1 MFDHVVQHLD
11 METAGRLMD
20 IIENPG
26 SNPYQA
32 IKQAIL
38 RSHTPTDCERASAI
52 LDWPGLGGC
61 RPSQCL
67 KDMIQVMPTGVTDL
81 GILFKEVFLRQL
93 GKEVRALLAPSANNN
108 ASTVVALRA
117 LALEADQY
125 YELSGA
131 RVNGIVEETEAMIF
145 SPSAPTDTYNAEAT
159 DFGIFAISGRGGYT
173 PRGRGNFGFR
183 GRGGRQG
190 SRPSSTFCY
199 YHARYGSQAKQCT
212 PPCDFQK
219 INQSRDSQTPNGR
232 GRGNPGN
239 FQSGRW

>member
-1 MFDHVVQHLD
+1 MAVKLPQFYSKNARFWFARAEANFRTCGVTREQTMFDHVVQHLD

-38 RSHTPTDCERASAI
+38 RSHTPTDRERASAI

-125 YELSGA
+125 YESSGA
-131 RVNGIVEETEAMIF
+131 RVNAIVEKTEAMIF
-145 SPSAPTDTYNAEAT
+145 
-159 DFGIFAISGRGGYT
+159 
-173 PRGRGNFGFR
+173 
-183 GRGGRQG
+183 
-190 SRPSSTFCY
+190 
-199 YHARYGSQAKQCT
+199 
-212 PPCDFQK
+212 
-219 INQSRDSQTPNGR
+219 NQNKKFLSES
-232 GRGNPGN
+232 
-239 FQSGRW
+239 